1 MAALRGIIITI
12 RMRQL
17 YNLSIR
23 LFTLVLMIAWPF
35 SAKARKWIRGRRKVL
50 ARLQAQIVGDEPI
63 IWFHCA
69 SLGEFEQGRPLIEAI
84 HDQYPG
90 HKILLTFFSPSGYEV
105 RKHYGLADYVSYLP
119 ADTPRNARRFIEIVN
134 PDLVIF
140 VKYEFWLNYLR
151 VIGERN
157 IPLLLVSGIFRPG
170 HRFFRWYGA
179 IFREGLRAFHH
190 LFVQDED
197 SLKLLADIGVQNV
210 TVSGDTRFDRVD
222 AIARNP
228 LPLTEI
234 SAFCGENKIVIGGSL
249 WPPDED
255 VIHGYIKSRP
265 DRVRFILAPHEV
277 SPGHTGHLLKK
288 YQGRAVSLSR
298 WLQKPEGD
306 FDILVIDSI
315 GILSS
320 VYQFGHVA
328 FIGGGYGKGI
338 HNILEAAVFGLPV
351 FFGPNYKKFREARA
365 LIELG
370 GAFAVAKKEDF
381 AENVVRLVED
391 DDYRDT
397 VSRICR
403 DYVQERCGATTTIL
417 GKISGY
423 IS

>member
-1 MAALRGIIITI
+1 
-12 RMRQL
+12 MRYL

-23 LFTLVLMIAWPF
+23 LFTLALMIAWPF
-35 SAKARKWIRGRRKVL
+35 SAKARKWVKGRRKVL
-50 ARLQAQIVGDEPI
+50 TRLQTQIAGSESL

-84 HDQYPG
+84 HDEYPG
-90 HKILLTFFSPSGYEV
+90 HKILLTFFSPSGYEI
-105 RKHYGLADYVSYLP
+105 RKHYGLADFVSYLP
-119 ADTPRNARRFIEIVN
+119 ADTPRNARRFLEIVN

-151 VIGERN
+151 VIRKHD

-170 HRFFRWYGA
+170 HRFFRWYGG
-179 IFREGLRAFHH
+179 IFREGLRAFRH

-197 SLKLLADIGVQNV
+197 SLKLLAGIDIHNV
-210 TVSGDTRFDRVD
+210 SVSGDTRFDRV
-222 AIARNP
+222 AAVAMNPMP
-228 LPLTEI
+228 LPEI
-234 SAFCGENKIVIGGSL
+234 AAFCGESKILVGGSL

-255 VIHGYIKSRP
+255 VVHDLIKSRP
-265 DRVRFILAPHEV
+265 DHVRFILAPHEV
-277 SPGHTGHLLKK
+277 SPGHTAHLLKK

-320 VYQFGHVA
+320 VYQFGHIA

-351 FFGPNYKKFREARA
+351 FFGPNHKKFREARE
-365 LIELG
+365 LTQLG
-370 GAFAVAKKEDF
+370 GAFTIVKKEDF
-381 AENVVRLVED
+381 TVQITRLLNDQFYRESVRK
-391 DDYRDT
+391 
-397 VSRICR
+397 ICR
-403 DYVQERCGATTTIL
+403 DYVQERCGATAAIL